1 MQLANN
7 TVRIFFF
14 FLTLQVVFMLTIF
27 VFAPFCIYSRDSG
40 IDKRLWHR
48 CFPVNFAKFLGT
60 SFLQNTSQRLL
71 LPYLSISD
79 SKLLR
84 VLPFQLQLTSTFTK
98 SVIAFC
104 EILPNY
110 FYPVLFWMGLLIFCN
125 SEFLMKIKFPSY
137 VTRKFY
143 LY

>member
-1 MQLANN
+1 
-7 TVRIFFF
+7 
-14 FLTLQVVFMLTIF
+14 MLTIF

-48 CFPVNFAKFLGT
+48 CFPVNFAKFLRT

-110 FYPVLFWMGLLIFCN
+110 FYPILFWMGLLIFCN

-143 LY
+143 LYLITIKFPSYTTREFKFH